1 MFAPEARST
10 MYNPKVYVGGHGH
23 SRQTNYHGA
32 HATNPY
38 SNPYYRHQ
46 QARNGYQQLSTDG
59 SRHRQSHNYSA
70 LYGRSSLYTS
80 GSSPQYGSSHPPPYR
95 SSNIVSHFPGT
106 NYDNTDTSGGG
117 LNWDPGTL
125 VALLLQSLN
134 FPTVLYP
141 NA

>member
-1 MFAPEARST
+1 MFFASEIRST

-80 GSSPQYGSSHPPPYR
+80 GSSPQYGSSHPPPSYR
-95 SSNIVSHFPGT
+95 SNNIVSHFSR
-106 NYDNTDTSGGG
+106 NNMSITDTSKGVE
-117 LNWDPGTL
+117 PGTVEL
-125 VALLLQSLN
+125 WQLFCYSLI
-134 FPTVLYP
+134 PS
-141 NA
+141 